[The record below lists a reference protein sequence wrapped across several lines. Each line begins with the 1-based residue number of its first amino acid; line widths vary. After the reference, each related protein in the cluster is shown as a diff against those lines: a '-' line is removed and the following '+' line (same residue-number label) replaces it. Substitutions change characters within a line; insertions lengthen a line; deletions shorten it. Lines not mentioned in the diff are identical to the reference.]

1 MFGCDSEFGVK
12 ILILSLFC
20 DTQTLDYFEMLL
32 SVTFKRFVKIY
43 SDSILKILAESGNSH
58 IHNEGVFW
66 A

>member
-20 DTQTLDYFEMLL
+20 DTQTLDYLEMLL
-32 SVTFKRFVKIY
+32 SVTFKRFLKIY

-58 IHNEGVFW
+58 IYNEGVFW